1 METGIEK
8 GVREEKYKEEQKTLR
23 SFEGSYTRVFLRYMQ
38 ILKKYTWSHQV
49 MEETLPQLDIS
60 HHQVKPPVQ
69 GVGCLSLSH

>member
-23 SFEGSYTRVFLRYMQ
+23 SFEESYTRVFLIYMQ